1 VKENS
6 KPSNR
11 RKNMLGVA
19 WLLLCALMVAL
30 GLPLASHAQDTGY
43 ISGTVTDK
51 SGAAVAGAEVLIN
64 NLGGSLTRTTTT
76 NTDGAYVVAGLPGG
90 VYNLVITAKGFQKYS
105 ATKVVLA
112 VAQKIRID
120 VQLIVGGVTEVVE
133 VTGESVAQVETTS
146 SDLSGTVTGKQIAQ
160 LQLNGRNFT
169 QLATI
174 VPGVSNQT
182 GQDEGQVGVYGSVA
196 FSFNGGRTEYN
207 NWELDGGDNMD
218 NGSNGTLNV
227 YPSIDAIAEVK
238 VLTSN
243 YGAQYGRNA
252 SGTVEV
258 ETKSGTN
265 KFHGD
270 VYYFGRNDALN
281 ARDFFEDKTQ
291 PTPKFKK
298 HDFGYTVGGP
308 VFIPGHYNSKKDK
321 TFFFFSEEWRRNL
334 VPGQTFNQGLPSV
347 AERGGDFSDVCPN
360 LSPAPGA
367 GPMDDCP
374 TDPRTGNK
382 FNLAATGPL
391 PVDPN
396 AKAMLAMIPAPTST
410 PTLTVP
416 TSCGQGIV
424 ACFNSSPSQTEHW
437 REELVRIDHNFSSNL
452 RATFRYIH
460 DSWSTGTPTTLWA
473 ADCPDG
479 CSFPTIQTGFVGPGT
494 SFVTRL
500 NATISPTLLN
510 EFVASYTAD
519 HIFLTNTGPGAVSR
533 SSISP
538 ALTMTGLFP
547 NFGDKLTGFLAKG
560 NASYGTFEE
569 GPSFIPWNNANP
581 TYTFRDNVTKV
592 AGRHTLLFGAYVAI
606 AQKNEQSS
614 VGVVQ
619 GFLTFDASNSQV
631 SSGNSFADLLLGN
644 IDNFQQASA
653 APKYYFRYQIVE
665 PYFQDDWRIT
675 PHLTLNLGLRVSL
688 FGTYRDKYKQAFDFE
703 PALFKLSDAPA
714 INPATGALVGGNP
727 FNGVAQCGGKGGAVT
742 LSGFPSAAVAGDSN
756 AGCVRG
762 HLFNPAPR
770 VGFAWDP
777 WGNGKTAVRGGYGIF
792 FEHGNGNEA
801 NVEALEATPPLVLI
815 PTQTNIVGG
824 CAANTTGYEC
834 IGGTGAPV
842 FPLGFNVIDTR
853 GIWPYA
859 QQWNLNVQHEL
870 PQHIVASVAYVGSKG
885 THLGQKRNFNQW
897 PALPLSQNPFG
908 PGQSL
913 DNTGPID
920 PGTGQPVGACAGP
933 GGDPNNP
940 TSWNPGQ
947 TVVGTNSALTALAA
961 AHLNIAC
968 GADPNP
974 NRPFT
979 GFADLAGA
987 VFAANSNYHSFQLG
1001 MRRAIA
1007 PLVLSVAY
1015 TYSHSIDNASDGSIF
1030 GGGSFVDAND
1040 VHRARASSDFDQR
1053 HSVNISYVYDLPFFK
1068 GAGLAHN
1075 ALGGW
1080 QLAGVTS
1087 IQTGVPFSVVFSGFS
1102 DNAGVSNGAGPG
1114 TYADLVGDP
1123 HGAIPS
1129 GCATVA
1135 TGPLLFNPCAFAAPR
1150 GLTFGNA
1157 GRNLLHMPRTTNF
1170 NMSLLK
1176 QFKINETTGF
1186 EFRAEAF
1193 NIFNHT
1199 QWTGSSA
1206 GGVNINNDFSTTG
1219 TFLHPSGARRAR
1231 TLQFGLKFLF

>member
-1 VKENS
+1 VRKQNR
-6 KPSNR
+6 PSLILAHFR
-11 RKNMLGVA
+11 SWSGKWCLA
-19 WLLLCALMVAL
+19 FWALFC
-30 GLPLASHAQDTGY
+30 LPAFCYAQDTGY

-51 SGAAVAGAEVLIN
+51 SGAAVVGAEVVLTNIA
-64 NLGGSLTRTTTT
+64 GSLTRNTVT
-76 NTDGAYVVAGLPGG
+76 NSDGLYVVPGLPGDT
-90 VYNLVITAKGFQKYS
+90 YNLTVTARGFQKYT
-105 ATKVVLA
+105 AQRLVLN
-112 VAQKIRID
+112 VAEKERID
-120 VQLIVGGVTEVVE
+120 VQLTVGSITQEVI
-133 VTGESVAQVETTS
+133 VTGESVAQVETQS
-146 SDLSGTVTGKQIAQ
+146 SDLSGTVSGKQVTQ

-243 YGAQYGRNA
+243 YGAQYGRSG

-258 ETKSGTN
+258 ETKSGSN

-298 HDFGYTVGGP
+298 HDFGYTIGGP

-374 TDPRTGNK
+374 TDPRTGTK

-391 PVDPN
+391 PIDPN
-396 AKAMLAMIPAPTST
+396 AQAILALIPNPTST
-410 PTLTVP
+410 PTLTEP

-424 ACFNSSPSQTEHW
+424 ACFNSSPSQAEHW
-437 REELVRIDHNFSSNL
+437 REELVRIDHNFSPNL

-460 DSWSTGTPTTLWA
+460 DSWTTATPTTLWA

-479 CSFPTIQTGFVGPGT
+479 CSFPTIQTNFVGPGT

-500 NATISPTLLN
+500 NATITPTLLN
-510 EFVASYTAD
+510 EFVASYTSD
-519 HIFLTNTGPGAVSR
+519 HIILTNTGPGAVSR
-533 SSISP
+533 SSVSP
-538 ALTMTGLFP
+538 TLTMTGLFP
-547 NFGDKLTGFLAKG
+547 DFGDKLTGFLAKG

-569 GPSFIPWNNANP
+569 GASFIPWNNANP
-581 TYTFRDNVTKV
+581 TYTFRDNITKL
-592 AGRHTLLFGAYVAI
+592 AGRHTLQFGAYVAI

-614 VGVVQ
+614 VGVQQ
-619 GFLTFDASNSQV
+619 GFLTFDASNSLV
-631 SSGNSFADLLLGN
+631 STGNSFADLLLGN
-644 IDNFQQASA
+644 IDNFSQASA

-665 PYFQDDWRIT
+665 PFFQDDWRVT
-675 PHLTLNLGLRVSL
+675 SRFTLNLGLRVSL
-688 FGTYRDKYKQAFDFE
+688 FGTYREKNRQVFNFE
-703 PALFKLSDAPA
+703 PSLFKASDATLIDDA
-714 INPATGALVGGNP
+714 DGTLTGSAGALVPGIGNP
-727 FNGVAQCGGKGGAVT
+727 FNGVAQCGAKGGPAT
-742 LSGFPSAAVAGDSN
+742 LSGAFPSGAVAADSN

-815 PTQTNIVGG
+815 PTQTNIAGGVGTCPSG
-824 CAANTTGYEC
+824 QTGYTC
-834 IGGTGAPV
+834 IGGAGAPV
-842 FPLGFNVIDTR
+842 FPLGFNVIDTKDV
-853 GIWPYA
+853 WPYV

-870 PQHIVASVAYVGSKG
+870 PQHFTASVAYVGSKG
-885 THLGQKRNFNQW
+885 THLGQKRNLNQI
-897 PALPLSQNPFG
+897 PALPLAQNPYKPGEAIG
-908 PGQSL
+908 PNDCTPDASGNFFTPSG
-913 DNTGPID
+913 TPI
-920 PGTGQPVGACAGP
+920 TGQ
-933 GGDPNNP
+933 
-940 TSWNPGQ
+940 
-947 TVVGTNSALTALAA
+947 ALVNLQ
-961 AHLNIAC
+961 IANC
-968 GADPNP
+968 GLDPNP

-979 GFADLAGA
+979 GFADLADA
-987 VFAANSNYHSFQLG
+987 VYGANSSYHSLQVG
-1001 MRRAIA
+1001 VRRAVA
-1007 PLVLSVAY
+1007 PLTLSVAY
-1015 TYSHSIDNASDGSIF
+1015 TYSHSIDNASDGSIY

-1040 VHRARASSDFDQR
+1040 LRRARASSDFDQR
-1053 HSVNISYVYDLPFFK
+1053 QMLNISYVYDLPFFK
-1068 GAGLAHN
+1068 GSSGFAHSVLA
-1075 ALGGW
+1075 GW
-1080 QLAGVTS
+1080 QFAGVTS
-1087 IQTGVPFSVVFSGFS
+1087 IQTGVPFSVMFSGIS

-1123 HGAIPS
+1123 HAAITPS
-1129 GCATVA
+1129 CNTVA

-1206 GGVNINNDFSTTG
+1206 GGVNINNDFSTGG
-1219 TFLHPSGARRAR
+1219 TFLHPSGSRRAR

>member
-1 VKENS
+1 MV
-6 KPSNR
+6 
-11 RKNMLGVA
+11 
-19 WLLLCALMVAL
+19 VAL
-30 GLPLASHAQDTGY
+30 VLPLASRAQDTGY

-51 SGAAVAGAEVLIN
+51 SGAAVAGAEVVVN
-64 NLGGSLTRTTTT
+64 NLGGSLTRTTAT
-76 NTDGAYVVAGLPGG
+76 NTDGAYVVAALPGG
-90 VYNLVITAKGFQKYS
+90 TYNLTVTAKGFQKYT
-105 ATKVVLA
+105 ALKVVLD
-112 VAQKIRID
+112 VAEKARID
-120 VQLIVGGVTEVVE
+120 VQLTIGSINEEIT

-146 SDLSGTVTGKQIAQ
+146 SDLSGTISGTQITQ

-207 NWELDGGDNMD
+207 NWEIDGGDNMD

-258 ETKSGTN
+258 ETKSGTT

-298 HDFGYTVGGP
+298 HDYGYTIGGP
-308 VFIPGHYNSKKDK
+308 VFIPGHYNSKKEK

-334 VPGQTFNQGLPSV
+334 VPGQTFNQGVPSV
-347 AERGGDFSDVCPN
+347 AERGGDFTDVCPN

-396 AKAMLAMIPAPTST
+396 AKAFLAMIPAPTST

-416 TSCGQGIV
+416 TSCGEGIV
-424 ACFNSSPSQTEHW
+424 ACFNASPSQAEHW
-437 REELVRIDHNFSSNL
+437 REELVRVDHNFSSKL

-460 DSWSTGTPTTLWA
+460 DSWSTATPTTLWA

-479 CSFPTIQTGFVGPGT
+479 CSFPTIQTSFVGPGT
-494 SFVTRL
+494 SFITRL

-519 HIFLTNTGPGAVSR
+519 HILLTNTGPGAVSR

-581 TYTFRDNVTKV
+581 TYTFRDNVTKL
-592 AGRHTLLFGAYVAI
+592 AGKHTLLFGAYVAI

-619 GFLTFDASNSQV
+619 GFLTFDASNSLI

-644 IDNFQQASA
+644 INDFSQASA

-675 PHLTLNLGLRVSL
+675 PRLTLNLGLRLSL
-688 FGTYRDKYKQAFDFE
+688 FGTYRDKFKQAFDFE
-703 PALFKLSDAPA
+703 PALFKSSAAPVIDDA
-714 INPATGALVGGNP
+714 NGTLTGFSGALIPGSGNP
-727 FNGVAQCGGKGGAVT
+727 FNGVAQCGGKGGPAT
-742 LSGFPSAAVAGDSN
+742 LSGFPSAAVAGDSS

-770 VGFAWDP
+770 FGFAWDP
-777 WGNGKTAVRGGYGIF
+777 WGNGKTAIRGGYGIF

-815 PTQTNIVGG
+815 PTQTNIAGGVGTCPSG
-824 CAANTTGYEC
+824 QTGYTC
-834 IGGTGAPV
+834 IGGAGAPA

-853 GIWPYA
+853 GVWPYV

-885 THLGQKRNFNQW
+885 THLGQKLNFNQW

-987 VFAANSNYHSFQLG
+987 VFAANSSYHSLQVG

-1040 VHRARASSDFDQR
+1040 VRRARASSDFDQR
-1053 HSVNISYVYDLPFFK
+1053 QLLNISYVYDLPFFK
-1068 GAGLAHN
+1068 GTGLAHN

-1080 QLAGVTS
+1080 QFAGVTS
-1087 IQTGVPFSVVFSGFS
+1087 IQTGVPFSVIFSSHS

-1129 GCATVA
+1129 SCATVA

-1176 QFKINETTGF
+1176 LFKINETIGF

-1219 TFLHPSGARRAR
+1219 DFLHPSGARRAR